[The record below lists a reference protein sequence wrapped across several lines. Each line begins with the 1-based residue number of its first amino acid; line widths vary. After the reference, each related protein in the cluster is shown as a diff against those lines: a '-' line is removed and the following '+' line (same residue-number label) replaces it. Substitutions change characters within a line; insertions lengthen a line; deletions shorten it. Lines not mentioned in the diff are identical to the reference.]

1 MKNHITSYSKSTHYF
16 ALLWLICCLL
26 LIITFLSVL
35 PNSKV
40 NSSIIALLPKDKIP
54 QISTAIVD
62 GFNQRLER
70 QLIWLI
76 HPSQSDELDSQ
87 SAEVIQWFH
96 QQLEKSPY
104 LVNVSHQLDDIQQE
118 EWGRFF
124 FENRYNLLDHESQ
137 QRLQGGD
144 DIQSQW
150 ILSQLYSPFAGVSSK
165 ELVNDPLLLMRSEQ
179 LALIQQGGELS
190 LKNGWVTAKDQRGHL
205 WYMLHAELNINSYDI
220 HAASNV
226 VDSLKQLNLQA
237 QQHWPG
243 TEILQRGFIYYSD
256 YASQQAM
263 QDIKSIGLI
272 SVLGI
277 IGLLLMMF
285 KSLRPLWLILLS
297 LSVGIL
303 AGTTAVLM
311 IFGEVHILTLVMST
325 SVVGISIDYALHYLT
340 ERMLHGHRVSPQASL
355 RILLPTLSLAVVSS
369 CIAYS
374 ILLLAPFPGLQ
385 QLSVFAVCGLA
396 SAFFTVVCWYPL
408 LVNKLQV
415 RHFPKYIYYIDSW
428 LSLWRNNKKFSISL
442 TIGIVLISGVGIMQL
457 HIDDDISKL
466 QSLPK
471 ELQQQEQK
479 IATITGQQNDQK
491 WFIVY
496 GDDAEQTLQRL
507 EQLQSELKLAKQNG
521 WLTGY
526 KILPLY
532 SLQRQKEN
540 QQLVEQKI
548 DAIISQLQ
556 RVGLPVTRPVISKAG
571 VLPQHWLASIASEGW
586 RLLWLTLED
595 GQTAIL
601 VPVNGVSNPEKLKE
615 MVANHAG
622 YYWMDKHQTFSE
634 LFAVYRHH
642 LGQLLILSIATI
654 SLLFI
659 LRVGVRQGIRCIIPS
674 LLSLMMGLAI
684 TGFVGM
690 SINLFSMLAL
700 ILVLGIGID
709 YTLFFSN
716 PRGHPATLM
725 LSIFMAALTTLLT
738 FGMLALSNTQAIAG
752 FGLVLSGG
760 IFTAFLLSPL
770 AMNNNERNSQ

>member
-1 MKNHITSYSKSTHYF
+1 MKNHITSYSKSTNYF
-16 ALLWLICCLL
+16 AFVWLICCLL
-26 LIITFLSVL
+26 LIILFLSVL
-35 PNSKV
+35 PHSKI

-54 QISTAIVD
+54 QISPAIVE

-76 HPSQSDELDSQ
+76 HPPQSE
-87 SAEVIQWFH
+87 EVDNQTADVIKWFH

-104 LVNVSHQLDDIQQE
+104 LVNVSHQLADIQQQA
-118 EWGRFF
+118 WGHFF
-124 FENRYNLLDHESQ
+124 FENRYNLLDSGSQ
-137 QRLQGGD
+137 QRLQSGGN
-144 DIQSQW
+144 IQSQW
-150 ILSQLYSPFAGVSSK
+150 ILSQLYSPFAGVSSN

-190 LKNGWVTAKDQRGHL
+190 LKNGWVTAKDQQGHL

-220 HAASNV
+220 HAATKV
-226 VDSLKQLNLQA
+226 VASLQQLNLQA
-237 QQHWPG
+237 QQRWPG
-243 TEILQRGFIYYSD
+243 TEILQRGFLYYSD

-263 QDIKSIGLI
+263 QDITSIGLI
-272 SVLGI
+272 SALGI
-277 IGLLLMMF
+277 ISLLLMMF

-340 ERMLHGHRVSPQASL
+340 ERMLHGNRVSPQTSL
-355 RILLPTLSLAVVSS
+355 RILLPTLSLAVFSS

-385 QLSVFAVCGLA
+385 QLSVFAIFGLA

-415 RHFPKYIYYIDSW
+415 RYMPKYISYINSW

-442 TIGIVLISGVGIMQL
+442 TLGIVLISGFGIMRL
-457 HIDDDISKL
+457 RIDDDISKL
-466 QSLPK
+466 QSLPTA
-471 ELQQQEQK
+471 LQQQEK
-479 IATITGQQNDQK
+479 KVATITGQQNDQK

-496 GDDAEQTLQRL
+496 GYDAEQTLQRL
-507 EQLQSELKLAKQNG
+507 EQLQPELELAKQNG
-521 WLTGY
+521 WLAGY

-532 SLQRQKEN
+532 SQQRQKEN
-540 QQLVEQKI
+540 QQLVEQQI
-548 DAIISQLQ
+548 DVVISQLQ
-556 RVGLPVTRPVISKAG
+556 SAGLPVTRPAISKTS
-571 VLPQHWLASIASEGW
+571 VLPQQWLASIASEGW

-601 VPVNGVSNPEKLKE
+601 VPVNGVNHPEKLKE
-615 MVANHAG
+615 MVTNRAG
-622 YYWMDKHQTFSE
+622 YYWMDKHQAFSE
-634 LFAVYRHH
+634 LFAVYRHN
-642 LGQLLILSIATI
+642 LGQLLILSIACI

-659 LRVGVRQGIRCIIPS
+659 LKVGVRQGIRCIIPS

-725 LSIFMAALTTLLT
+725 LSVFMAALTTLLT

-770 AMNNNERNSQ
+770 AMNNNERNS